1 VVETFLVLITIFFR
15 TGQASGHL
23 IAGDDFSVPHT
34 LLTYH
39 VKDKITCR
47 SVMDTF
53 ILLVPIMLIRY
64 LSALNGVILQ
74 DLLFH
79 QLDVTPLQ
87 TKSADF
93 DIILVETLIAFE
105 ASLPSLVLFSLL

>member
-1 VVETFLVLITIFFR
+1 MILFR

-23 IAGDDFSVPHT
+23 IAGGDISVPHT

-39 VKDKITCR
+39 VKDKITCH

-53 ILLVPIMLIRY
+53 ILLVPIELIRY
-64 LSALNGVILQ
+64 LSAVNGVMLQ

-79 QLDVTPLQ
+79 VLDVTPLQ
-87 TKSADF
+87 TESADF
-93 DIILVETLIAFE
+93 GSILVETLIAFE
-105 ASLPSLVLFSLL
+105 GILPSLVLFSLL